1 MLYTAHFGAAVL
13 GCYLVA
19 WAMFRSRWPV
29 HSPSI
34 AILCWQGL
42 GLAIGLAVIGVPVSL
57 GLAPYDAPPGT
68 AMVMLARDLAGG
80 QLPRELGLGHLAL
93 ISVGLGIGAVLLG
106 STVASLHA
114 AVRARQRQRDLLAL
128 VARPDPAAPGVL
140 VLDHPSAAAYCV
152 PGLRPRVVI
161 SAGALS
167 LLPRD
172 ELAAVL
178 SHEEAHAKERHDLVL
193 LPFTALS
200 RALPGVTWVTR
211 ALATVALLV
220 EMRAD
225 DRARR
230 RHDDALLAAAL
241 ARFATAPS
249 HATPAGMLGAA
260 EHDIVARVR
269 RLRAP
274 SSPTPYRAVLAL
286 GAALFLAYMPISL
299 FLS

>member
-19 WAMFRSRWPV
+19 LVMLRSRWPA
-29 HSPSI
+29 SCPTI
-34 AILCWQGL
+34 AILCWQG
-42 GLAIGLAVIGVPVSL
+42 IGLAVGLSAIGIPISI
-57 GLAPYDAPPGT
+57 GLAPYDEPPGT
-68 AMVMLARDLAGG
+68 AFRILAEDLAGG
-80 QLPRELGLGHLAL
+80 RLPAELGVGHLAL
-93 ISVGLGIGAVLLG
+93 ISVGLGIGVVLFW
-106 STVASLHA
+106 STGASLRHA
-114 AVRARQRQRDLLAL
+114 AKARQRQRELLAL
-128 VARPDPAAPGVL
+128 VGRADPAAPGAL

-161 SAGALS
+161 SVGALS

-193 LPFTALS
+193 LPFTALV
-200 RALPGVTWVTR
+200 RALPGVSWVVR
-211 ALATVALLV
+211 AMAAVALLV

-230 RHDDALLAAAL
+230 QHTDASLAAAL

-260 EHDIVARVR
+260 DHDIVARVR

-274 SSPTPYRAVLAL
+274 LGPTPLAAV
-286 GAALFLAYMPISL
+286 AALVVSSGLATLPIAL
-299 FLS
+299 FIS

>member
-19 WAMFRSRWPV
+19 LVMFRSRWPAT
-29 HSPSI
+29 SPTI
-34 AILCWQGL
+34 AILCWQGV
-42 GLAIGLAVIGVPVSL
+42 GLAVGLSAIGIPISI
-57 GLAPYDAPPGT
+57 GLEPYRQPPGT
-68 AMVMLARDLAGG
+68 AIRTLAHDLAGG
-80 QLPRELGLGHLAL
+80 RLPTELGVGHLTL
-93 ISVGLGIGAVLLG
+93 ISVGLGIGVVLFW
-106 STVASLHA
+106 STGASLRQA
-114 AVRARQRQRDLLAL
+114 LKARQRQRDLLAL
-128 VARPDPAAPGVL
+128 VARADPAAPGAL
-140 VLDHPSAAAYCV
+140 VLDHPGAAAYCV

-193 LPFTALS
+193 LPFTALV
-200 RALPGVTWVTR
+200 RALPGVSWVVR

-230 RHDDALLAAAL
+230 QHTDALLAAAL

-249 HATPAGMLGAA
+249 RVTPAGVLAA
-260 EHDIVARVR
+260 ADHDIVARVR

-274 SSPTPYRAVLAL
+274 LGPTPLAAVAALATTTTL
-286 GAALFLAYMPISL
+286 AALPVALFLS
-299 FLS
+299 

>member
-19 WAMFRSRWPV
+19 RVMVRSRWPAA
-29 HSPSI
+29 SPTI
-34 AILCWQGL
+34 AILCWQG
-42 GLAIGLAVIGVPVSL
+42 IGLAVGVAAIGIPLSI
-57 GLAPYDAPPGT
+57 GLAPYGAATGT
-68 AMVMLARDLAGG
+68 ALREFADDLAGG
-80 QLPRELGLGHLAL
+80 RLPAQLGLGHLAL
-93 ISVGLGIGAVLLG
+93 VSVGLGIGAVLLG
-106 STVASLHA
+106 STAASLRA
-114 AVRARQRQRDLLAL
+114 ALKARRRQRDLLAL
-128 VARPDPAAPGVL
+128 VARADPAAPGAL

-161 SAGALS
+161 SAGAMS

-211 ALATVALLV
+211 ALASVALLV

-230 RHDDALLAAAL
+230 RHTDALLAAAL

-249 HATPAGMLGAA
+249 RSTPAGMLAA
-260 EHDIVARVR
+260 ADHDIAARVR

-274 SSPTPYRAVLAL
+274 SRPTPVTAVAAL
-286 GAALFLAYMPISL
+286 GAATLLAYLPIALFLA
-299 FLS
+299 

>member
-1 MLYTAHFGAAVL
+1 MHYTAHFGAAVL

-19 WAMFRSRWPV
+19 WVMFRSRWPAN
-29 HSPSI
+29 SPTI
-34 AILCWQGL
+34 AILCWQGI
-42 GLAIGLAVIGVPVSL
+42 GLAIGLSAIGIPISI
-57 GLAPYDAPPGT
+57 GLAPYHQPPGT
-68 AMVMLARDLAGG
+68 ALRSLAGDLAGG
-80 QLPRELGLGHLAL
+80 RLPAQLGVGHLAL
-93 ISVGLGIGAVLLG
+93 ISVGLGVGVVLFW
-106 STVASLHA
+106 STGASLRA
-114 AVRARQRQRDLLAL
+114 AAKARQRQRDLLAL
-128 VARPDPAAPGVL
+128 VARADPAAPGAL

-152 PGLRPRVVI
+152 PGLRPRLVI

-167 LLPRD
+167 LLRRD

-193 LPFTALS
+193 LPFTALV
-200 RALPGVTWVTR
+200 RALPGVSWVGR
-211 ALATVALLV
+211 AFAAVALLV

-225 DRARR
+225 DHARR
-230 RHDDALLAAAL
+230 LHTDELLAAAL

-274 SSPTPYRAVLAL
+274 LHPTPAVAVLSLAAATL
-286 GAALFLAYMPISL
+286 LAVWAGALFVS
-299 FLS
+299 

>member
-19 WAMFRSRWPV
+19 WVMLRSRWPAT
-29 HSPSI
+29 SPTV
-34 AILCWQGL
+34 AILCWQG
-42 GLAIGLAVIGVPVSL
+42 IGLAVGLSAIGIPISI
-57 GLAPYDAPPGT
+57 GLAPYGVPPGS
-68 AMVMLARDLAGG
+68 AFRMLADDLAGG
-80 QLPRELGLGHLAL
+80 RLPAELGIGHLAL
-93 ISVGLGIGAVLLG
+93 ISVGLGIGVVLFW
-106 STVASLHA
+106 STGASLRHA
-114 AVRARQRQRDLLAL
+114 AKARQRQRDLLAL
-128 VARPDPAAPGVL
+128 VARADPAAPGAL
-140 VLDHPSAAAYCV
+140 VLDHPSATAYCV

-178 SHEEAHAKERHDLVL
+178 SHEQAHAKERHDLVL
-193 LPFTALS
+193 LPFSALV
-200 RALPGVTWVTR
+200 RALPGVSWVVR
-211 ALATVALLV
+211 AMAAVALLV

-230 RHDDALLAAAL
+230 QHTDELLAAAL

-249 HATPAGMLGAA
+249 RVTPAGMLAAA

-274 SSPTPYRAVLAL
+274 LGPTPLAAL
-286 GAALFLAYMPISL
+286 VALATTTGLAALPVALFLS
-299 FLS
+299 